1 MECRLGAVCV
11 LDENEEASC
20 QCDFQCPKSVK
31 SVCGSDELTYDND
44 CERAS
49 AQCKLQTKI
58 DLIKNG
64 PCVKDPCENVECP
77 PNQECLASFDGASA
91 RCACKGPCP
100 DVDNPG
106 ALVCGSDGQDYPSLC
121 HLGDVQLLPS
131 GIPLQLIPA
140 LLQRCSQMLIQ
151 SGKQIHRS
159 FHFAELRMQ
168 LQHNLLRQSDDS
180 LPAIQAQSVLNWKL
194 NFSCRE
200 GELHCWE

>member
-1 MECRLGAVCV
+1 MVGPMLQSLFTEPSIACQQLDCRLGAVCV

-20 QCDFQCPKSVK
+20 VCDFQCPKSVK
-31 SVCGSDELTYDND
+31 SVCGSDDLTYDND

-58 DLIKNG
+58 DLVKNG

-100 DVDNPG
+100 EVENPS
-106 ALVCGSDGQDYPSLC
+106 ALVCGSDGRDYPSLC

-131 GIPLQLIPA
+131 GNPLQLIP
-140 LLQRCSQMLIQ
+140 
-151 SGKQIHRS
+151 
-159 FHFAELRMQ
+159 
-168 LQHNLLRQSDDS
+168 
-180 LPAIQAQSVLNWKL
+180 VV
-194 NFSCRE
+194 
-200 GELHCWE
+200 